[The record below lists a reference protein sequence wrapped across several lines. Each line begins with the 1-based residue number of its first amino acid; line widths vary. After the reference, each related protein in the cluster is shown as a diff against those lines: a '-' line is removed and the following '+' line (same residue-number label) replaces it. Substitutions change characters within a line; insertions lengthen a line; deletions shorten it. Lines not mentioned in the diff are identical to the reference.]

1 MNNDIHAC
9 RDSIDSLASNCQTN
23 FQKLGATTNGIISNV
38 SDNIERRVEA
48 LEHITSTM
56 VLKPVEVIEEEEE
69 DNPEPPLNNNANLKL
84 EKTNIVMDE
93 KSELRLGKAKLFAIE
108 EEEVTENEEE
118 ATK

>member
-1 MNNDIHAC
+1 MDPRTIKMFGKMNNDIHAC

-56 VLKPVEVIEEEEE
+56 F
-69 DNPEPPLNNNANLKL
+69 
-84 EKTNIVMDE
+84 KTC
-93 KSELRLGKAKLFAIE
+93 
-108 EEEVTENEEE
+108 
-118 ATK
+118 